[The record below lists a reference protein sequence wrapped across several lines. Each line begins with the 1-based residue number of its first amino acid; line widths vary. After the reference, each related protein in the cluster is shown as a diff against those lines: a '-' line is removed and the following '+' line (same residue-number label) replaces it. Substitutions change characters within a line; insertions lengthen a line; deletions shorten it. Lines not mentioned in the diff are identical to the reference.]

1 MLRLLS
7 DKGGKMVTRA
17 FIVYCQLSNYGAIPM
32 RETSELMLSHCFNVQ
47 SALKPL
53 EHLMI
58 YEDFND
64 MELVRRAFDMCSRG
78 NAPHACQ
85 IILKMMKR
93 KNMTPTSEMYGFLVN
108 AYSRS
113 GQQAA
118 ALNAFREYVQ
128 VYDEKYKNGRHVLYS
143 SAINACHQDYG
154 GDSELKVGTAF
165 EILRD
170 YIEEVQKYE
179 NQFYIRP
186 FNSMLGILT
195 RADSKRFSVSK
206 QVHEVMSLIEEND
219 VLCNFATFE
228 ITIGSFGE
236 ASTSLFQEAED
247 FENHGP
253 SNFLGTSSMGL
264 GMKGE
269 SNDSSTVESDT
280 PESRV
285 GKASELR
292 ERASDFAREIIRIFR
307 MMVDKSNVPPSRR
320 LCEIAHEAAENIE
333 DAEALEFVQETI
345 EMIEELEADMEEE
358 D

>member
-1 MLRLLS
+1 MSHVARN
-7 DKGGKMVTRA
+7 KNE
-17 FIVYCQLSNYGAIPM
+17 ISN
-32 RETSELMLSHCFNVQ
+32 SN
-47 SALKPL
+47 
-53 EHLMI
+53 
-58 YEDFND
+58 
-64 MELVRRAFDMCSRG
+64 
-78 NAPHACQ
+78 
-85 IILKMMKR
+85 
-93 KNMTPTSEMYGFLVN
+93 TPTYTHTH
-108 AYSRS
+108 
-113 GQQAA
+113 
-118 ALNAFREYVQ
+118 
-128 VYDEKYKNGRHVLYS
+128 RH
-143 SAINACHQDYG
+143 
-154 GDSELKVGTAF
+154 
-165 EILRD
+165 
-170 YIEEVQKYE
+170 E

-253 SNFLGTSSMGL
+253 SNMFEIGAGVSGTSSMGL
-264 GMKGE
+264 GFLKGE
-269 SNDSSTVESDT
+269 SDDSSTVESDT
-280 PESRV
+280 PESRASKV
-285 GKASELR
+285 SELR

-307 MMVDKSNVPPSRR
+307 TMVDKSNVPPSRR